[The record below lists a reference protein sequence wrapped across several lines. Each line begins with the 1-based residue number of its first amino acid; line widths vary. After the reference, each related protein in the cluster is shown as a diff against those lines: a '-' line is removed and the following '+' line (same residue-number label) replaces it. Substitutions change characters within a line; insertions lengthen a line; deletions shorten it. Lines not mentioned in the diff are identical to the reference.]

1 MPDFLAKRIGRLV
14 CACIAMATA
23 LPASASNFEFLPA
36 PEITLNRVYRVD
48 KTTGEVGA
56 CQFGLKDDSKVG
68 VTLCYGAGEGAGP
81 QPPGAYSLV
90 NTRHEKEGGVFRVNT
105 RDGSMSICYV
115 IEDKVV
121 CTPAAR

>member
-1 MPDFLAKRIGRLV
+1 MAICSRHLLFTGALI
-14 CACIAMATA
+14 CAA

-56 CQFGLKDDSKVG
+56 CQFGLKEDSKVG
-68 VTLCYGAGEGAGP
+68 VTLCYGAGEGAGA